1 MPGTPSSYPVI
12 RSYLPRLRA
21 ITKSKESK
29 GGERVKG
36 RFAPRRHR
44 IIFID
49 SKAGALLSPDPWNHS
64 WVTQEKLQGLINDGL
79 LRPITNPVT
88 PEWIV
93 PGEDVEQP
101 DPLEGYV
108 LSFMAFHEWRLGVP
122 VS

>member
-1 MPGTPSSYPVI
+1 
-12 RSYLPRLRA
+12 
-21 ITKSKESK
+21 
-29 GGERVKG
+29 
-36 RFAPRRHR
+36 
-44 IIFID
+44 
-49 SKAGALLSPDPWNHS
+49 
-64 WVTQEKLQGLINDGL
+64 VTQEKLQGLINDGL